1 MLAYEHFQT
10 YVLNFKDWILSTKN
24 LKSSINCNLNIL
36 IIWKLEI
43 RKGFQTWIMYLMDR
57 KEFYFLQKYWHCL
70 NGLHACQAKNP
81 QSNERLHIFLVCQVL
96 DDA

>member
-1 MLAYEHFQT
+1 
-10 YVLNFKDWILSTKN
+10 
-24 LKSSINCNLNIL
+24 
-36 IIWKLEI
+36 
-43 RKGFQTWIMYLMDR
+43 MDR